1 MSDCVDFANDLVQ
14 DHLDTALAARKAR
27 PVFESYEF
35 CTDCDVSIPLARRLA
50 VTNCTRCTECEQ
62 LKEEIGTRYAR

>member
-14 DHLDTALAARKAR
+14 ERLDNALAARKAR

-35 CTDCDVSIPLARRLA
+35 CTDCDVSITLAHATA
-50 VTNCTRCTECEQ
+50 VTNLAPC
-62 LKEEIGTRYAR
+62 LAMPPASYF